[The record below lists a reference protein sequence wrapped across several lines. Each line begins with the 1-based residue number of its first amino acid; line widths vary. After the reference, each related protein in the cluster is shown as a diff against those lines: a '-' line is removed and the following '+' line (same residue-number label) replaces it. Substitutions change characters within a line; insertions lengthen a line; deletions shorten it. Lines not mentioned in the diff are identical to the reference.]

1 MSDLAEQTKPALSPR
16 QQRLKA
22 KRELRNLTKAQLR
35 EREKAAR
42 ARRAQQTQQP
52 APEVYEP
59 AVAKHEDDRV
69 IPGLTGRGAI
79 QRLDTLGKLW
89 ETGKITP
96 QQYSAGRDYLAIVEH
111 YFACASGLAKL
122 SEEAGRVGGSGDPI
136 ARYLKARPARLE
148 RDGRVTG
155 YIPTQRP
162 RNPSSYR
169 PGSDGW
175 TAAKLDAMSEFSRI
189 ARLVERME
197 REPRQALCVLVID
210 PNRPDL
216 PALSIGSA
224 CRRIFKSDRGRNYAI
239 LTRWLSTALDAL
251 DVEFSQKARAA
262 A

>member
-1 MSDLAEQTKPALSPR
+1 MTQGTELKERQPLSNR
-16 QQRLKA
+16 QRKILA
-22 KRELRNLTKAQLR
+22 KRI
-35 EREKAAR
+35 R
-42 ARRAQQTQQP
+42 ADQASAPKQDRP

-59 AVAKHEDDRV
+59 AVAKHADDRV
-69 IPGLTGRGAI
+69 IPGLTGKGAI

-89 ETGKITP
+89 ESGKITP
-96 QQYSAGRDYLAIVEH
+96 AQYSAGRDYLAIVEH

-122 SEEAGRVGGSGDPI
+122 SEEAGRVGGAGDPI
-136 ARYLKARPARLE
+136 ARYLKARPARVE
-148 RDGRVTG
+148 RDGRISG

-175 TAAKLDAMSEFSRI
+175 TAMKLDAMSEFSRM
-189 ARLVERME
+189 ARLVECMDRAP
-197 REPRQALCVLVID
+197 REALCVLVID
-210 PNRPDL
+210 PARPDL

>member
-1 MSDLAEQTKPALSPR
+1 MSDLAEQTKPALSTR

-22 KRELRNLTKAQLR
+22 KRELRDLTKTQLR
-35 EREKAAR
+35 ERAKAAR
-42 ARRAQQTQQP
+42 AQQAQQAP
-52 APEVYEP
+52 KAAPETYEP
-59 AVAKHEDDRV
+59 AIAKHEDDRV
-69 IPGLTGRGAI
+69 IPGLTGKGAI

-122 SEEAGRVGGSGDPI
+122 SEEAGRVGGAGDPI

-175 TAAKLDAMSEFSRI
+175 TGQKLAALSEFSRI
-189 ARLVERME
+189 ARLVERMD
-197 REPRQALCVLVID
+197 RQPRTALSILVID
-210 PNRPDL
+210 TARPDL
-216 PALSIGSA
+216 PALSVGSA
-224 CRRIFKSDRGRNYAI
+224 CRRIFGSDRGRNYAI
-239 LTRWLSTALDAL
+239 LTRWLCTALDEL
-251 DVEFSQKARAA
+251 EGEFSSRARIAA
-262 A
+262 